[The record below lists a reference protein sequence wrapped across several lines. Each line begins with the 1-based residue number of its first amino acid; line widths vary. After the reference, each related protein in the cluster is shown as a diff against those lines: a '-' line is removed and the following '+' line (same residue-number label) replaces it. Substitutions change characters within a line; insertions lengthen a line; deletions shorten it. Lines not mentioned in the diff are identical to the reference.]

1 MYCKVS
7 VVIPTYKEVKNI
19 PHIAGAV
26 SAALSEKSIDYEI
39 IFVDDNSDDGS
50 EAAVEK
56 LATTIPAK
64 IIVRKNERGLSTAVI
79 RGIEQAVGEFVVVM
93 DADLSHP
100 ADRLP
105 EMINKLESGENDFVV
120 GSRYIKGGSLDE
132 SWGFFRRFNSLV
144 ATWLALP
151 LARISDP
158 MSGFFAFRRSTMP
171 ASHQLSPI
179 GYKIGLELL
188 VKGEFENPGEVAIH
202 FIDRQHGESKL
213 SWQEQI
219 KYLRHLR
226 RLYQFRFPFLSEFT
240 QFGFVGA
247 TGFLVDLTLYLA
259 LQSLF
264 GVTHIFARGLSFW
277 GAASWNWV
285 WNRLLTFSNR
295 KKTRKR
301 IQWPAFVL
309 TSLVGFTFNWGTY
322 VILTKYVPYFQ
333 THLILA
339 LMAGVLIGLGLNF
352 TFARLLVFRPF
363 EEEIKSEDNQGW
375 LRSNRRRKNTK

>member
-1 MYCKVS
+1 MHCKVS
-7 VVIPTYKEVKNI
+7 VVIPTYHEVKNI
-19 PHIAGAV
+19 PHVANAV
-26 SAALSEKSIDYEI
+26 NAVLSASSIDYEI

-50 EAAVEK
+50 ESAVEE
-56 LATTIPAK
+56 LTSRIPAK

-79 RGIEQAVGEFVVVM
+79 CGIEQATGDYVVVM

-105 EMINKLESGENDFVV
+105 EMIARLESEENDFVV

-151 LARISDP
+151 LAHISDP
-158 MSGFFAFRRSTMP
+158 MSGFFAFRRSAMP
-171 ASHQLSPI
+171 ESYRLSPI

-188 VKGEFENPGEVAIH
+188 VKGEFKKPGEVAIH
-202 FIDRQHGESKL
+202 FIDRQFGESKL

-226 RLYQFRFPFLSEFT
+226 RLYQFRFPFLSEFF
-240 QFGFVGA
+240 QFSFVGA
-247 TGFLVDLTLYLA
+247 TGFLIDLSLYLA
-259 LQSLF
+259 FQSLF
-264 GVTHIFARGLSFW
+264 GIQHIFARGMSFW

-295 KKTRKR
+295 KKTKKR
-301 IQWPAFVL
+301 IQWPAFVM

-352 TFARLLVFRPF
+352 TFARMLVFRPY
-363 EEEIKSEDNQGW
+363 EEQIQDEDTQGW
-375 LRSNRRRKNTK
+375 RRSKRNK

>member
-19 PHIAGAV
+19 PHIARAV
-26 SAALSEKSIDYEI
+26 SDVLHENSIDYEI
-39 IFVDDNSDDGS
+39 IFVDDNSNDGS

-56 LATTIPAK
+56 LALSIPAK

-79 RGIEQAVGEFVVVM
+79 RGIQQAVGEYVVVM

-158 MSGFFAFRRSTMP
+158 MSGFFAFRRNAMP
-171 ASHQLSPI
+171 ESHRLSPI

-188 VKGEFENPGEVAIH
+188 VKGEFKKPGEVAIH
-202 FIDRQHGESKL
+202 FIDRQFGESKL

-226 RLYQFRFPFLSEFT
+226 RLYQFRFPFFSEFF

-247 TGFLVDLTLYLA
+247 TGFLVDLSLYLA

-264 GVTHIFARGLSFW
+264 GIQHVFARGLSFW
-277 GAASWNWV
+277 GAASWNWA
-285 WNRLLTFSNR
+285 WNRVLTFSNR

-333 THLILA
+333 AHHILA

-363 EEEIKSEDNQGW
+363 EAEIQDEDTQGW
-375 LRSNRRRKNTK
+375 ARSNRKK

>member
-19 PHIAGAV
+19 PLIAKAINEV
-26 SAALSEKSIDYEI
+26 MSARKIDYEI

-50 EAAVEK
+50 EAAVED
-56 LATTIPAK
+56 LALTIPVR
-64 IIVRKNERGLSTAVI
+64 IIVRKDERGLSTAVI
-79 RGIEQAVGEFVVVM
+79 HGIEQAVGEFVVVM

-105 EMINKLESGENDFVV
+105 EMISKLESGTNDFVV
-120 GSRYIKGGSLDE
+120 GSRYTKGGSLDK

-158 MSGFFAFRRSTMP
+158 MSGFFALRRSTMP
-171 ASHQLSPI
+171 KSYRLSPI

-188 VKGEFENPGEVAIH
+188 VKGEFKNPGEVAIH
-202 FIDRQHGESKL
+202 FMDRQFGESKL

-226 RLYQFRFPFLSEFT
+226 RLYQYRYPFFSEFL
-240 QFGFVGA
+240 QFSFVGA
-247 TGFLVDLTLYLA
+247 TGFLIDLSLYL
-259 LQSLF
+259 LFQSLF
-264 GVTHIFARGLSFW
+264 GIQHIFARGLSFW
-277 GAASWNWV
+277 GAASWNWM

-309 TSLVGFTFNWGTY
+309 TSLVGFIFNWGTY
-322 VILTKYVPYFQ
+322 VVLTKYVPYFQ
-333 THLILA
+333 SHYIAA

-363 EEEIKSEDNQGW
+363 EEEIHEEEIGSWTGSKKD
-375 LRSNRRRKNTK
+375 

>member
-19 PHIAGAV
+19 PHIAKAV
-26 SAALSEKSIDYEI
+26 SSVLSASSIDYEI

-56 LATTIPAK
+56 LTSTIPAK

-79 RGIEQAVGEFVVVM
+79 CGIEQAVGDYVVVM

-158 MSGFFAFRRSTMP
+158 MSGFFAFRRSAMP
-171 ASHQLSPI
+171 ETYRLSPI

-188 VKGEFENPGEVAIH
+188 VKGEFKKPGEVAIH
-202 FIDRQHGESKL
+202 FIDRQFGESKL

-226 RLYQFRFPFLSEFT
+226 RLYQFRFPFLAEFF
-240 QFGFVGA
+240 QFAFVGA
-247 TGFLVDLTLYLA
+247 TGFLIDLSLFLA
-259 LQSLF
+259 FQSLF
-264 GVTHIFARGLSFW
+264 GIQHIIARGMSFW
-277 GAASWNWV
+277 GAASWNWA
-285 WNRLLTFSNR
+285 WNRALTFSNR

-309 TSLVGFTFNWGTY
+309 TSMVGFAFNWGTY
-322 VILTKYVPYFQ
+322 FILTKYVPYFQ
-333 THLILA
+333 THHILA

-363 EEEIKSEDNQGW
+363 EAQIQNEDSQGW
-375 LRSNRRRKNTK
+375 RQSKNSK